1 MFTDYHDDEGNYGAM
16 TMFGR
21 EEKYQRLSDYVVL
34 TVIWCFIP
42 IAFGAFLFSAMAGTI
57 TLSLAVCIYV
67 LWKKKSLEDL
77 RGEAKK
83 RELALDY
90 DSAIEI
96 WDSLKDI
103 EEAARVRKLKIKQGA
118 MKVDQTVIQ
127 GDQITKTKIKDSVVN
142 KSNFGGK
149 SSKAEELRDAKSL
162 FEEGLIDNEEYKQM
176 KKEILG
182 K

>member
-1 MFTDYHDDEGNYGAM
+1 M

-21 EEKYQRLSDYVVL
+21 EDKYLRVSDYVVL
-34 TVIWCFIP
+34 FVICCFIP
-42 IAFGAFLFSAMAGTI
+42 ITFGGFLFSAMAGTI
-57 TLSLAVCIYV
+57 MLSLTVCIYI
-67 LWKKKSLEDL
+67 LWKKQSLEDL
-77 RGEAKK
+77 RNEAKK

-96 WDSLKDI
+96 WDSLKNI

-118 MKVDQTVIQ
+118 MNVDQTVIQ

-142 KSNFGGK
+142 RSNVGIGGDDK
-149 SSKAEELRDAKSL
+149 FVRLEKLTEMKEK
-162 FEEGLIDNEEYKQM
+162 GLIDDDEFKQM